1 MLDITR
7 KDRTW
12 QNRKNRTGKDN
23 TGQNRKTRT
32 GKDKVR
38 QDMAGHKRGQNST
51 G

>member
-1 MLDITR
+1 MPDMIR

-23 TGQNRKTRT
+23 TGQNRT